1 MNGCNQFYTFC
12 RISNHVLS
20 CIHNSNYR
28 VEAIKDSSIFQIPEY
43 PVIGYGDADTE
54 SLAQTVS
61 RLNLHCVGEE
71 AAGVYECVADNL
83 HGLTDKVGTRVQVAS
98 EWNKNVFCLVG
109 TVKLKCLFFLRL
121 QLDQLHP
128 RRRDRAVPGRARD
141 RGVDGHLPQPAG
153 HRGPPGLQG
162 QQGRHHQVDRQ
173 QRARDRRGVG
183 QVHGEIYFLAM

>member
-1 MNGCNQFYTFC
+1 MFC
-12 RISNHVLS
+12 HAFTTPITELRQL
-20 CIHNSNYR
+20 R
-28 VEAIKDSSIFQIPEY
+28 FFIFQIPEY

-109 TVKLKCLFFLRL
+109 TVKF
-121 QLDQLHP
+121 H
-128 RRRDRAVPGRARD
+128 
-141 RGVDGHLPQPAG
+141 
-153 HRGPPGLQG
+153 
-162 QQGRHHQVDRQ
+162 
-173 QRARDRRGVG
+173 
-183 QVHGEIYFLAM
+183 